1 MKPILHPSLV
11 NGPLGDPGLFVQF
24 LYEKRAFLFDLGDLS
39 PLTNADLLKVT
50 HVFVSHTHID
60 HFIGF
65 DRFLRIVFGR
75 EKTIT
80 LYGPENF
87 IANVEGKLAGFT
99 WNLVDRY
106 EESITLEVVEVHP
119 NRLRKATFR
128 AIERFRRSD
137 ERQESFKD
145 GLILDEPALS
155 VLAEIL
161 EHRVPCL
168 GFAIKE
174 KFHVN
179 INKDQ
184 LTAMHLEP
192 GEWLNRIKQNI
203 YEGAPDDLPVQVP
216 VGVNGTQEMQE
227 YALGTL
233 KEKLV
238 TTTPG
243 QKVAYITDTVY
254 TPENI
259 PRIVNLIREADLL
272 FCESPFIAEE
282 EDRARDRCHLTTRQ
296 AGLLA
301 REAGVKQLKTF
312 HYSKRHSHQTEL
324 LVREAQE
331 TFRGE

>member
-1 MKPILHPSLV
+1 
-11 NGPLGDPGLFVQF
+11 
-24 LYEKRAFLFDLGDLS
+24 AFLFDLGDLS

-106 EESITLEVVEVHP
+106 EESLTLEVVEVHAD
-119 NRLRKATFR
+119 RLRKATFR
-128 AIERFRRSD
+128 AIEKFQKSE
-137 ERQESFKD
+137 EREEPWD
-145 GLILDEPALS
+145 GRLILDEPALS
-155 VLAEIL
+155 VATAVL

-168 GFAIKE
+168 GYALKE

-179 INKDQ
+179 INKDG

-192 GEWLNRIKQNI
+192 GEWLNRVKQSI
-203 YEGAPDDLPVQVP
+203 YEGASDDLPVQVP
-216 VGVNGTQEMQE
+216 VGVNGTQETRE
-227 YALGTL
+227 VALGTL

-238 TTTPG
+238 TITPG
-243 QKVAYITDTVY
+243 QKIAYITDTVY
-254 TPENI
+254 TPTNI
-259 PRIVNLIREADLL
+259 QRIVNLVREADLF

-301 REAGVKQLKTF
+301 KEAGVKQLKTF
-312 HYSKRHSHQTEL
+312 HYSKRHSHQTER

-331 TFRGE
+331 TFRGSSETGTSR